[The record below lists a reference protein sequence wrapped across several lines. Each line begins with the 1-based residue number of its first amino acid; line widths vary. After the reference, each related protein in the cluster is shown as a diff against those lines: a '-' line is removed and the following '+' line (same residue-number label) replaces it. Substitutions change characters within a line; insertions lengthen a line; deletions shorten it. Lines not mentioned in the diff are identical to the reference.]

1 MKGKEQ
7 RYYGIGAGLAKIVQA
22 VRDDER
28 RVLTVSSLTREVE
41 GVKDVSLSLPR
52 LIGRPGVLTEL
63 RPSLS
68 GDEHEALRESAGLL
82 KEAAG
87 ELGF

>member
-1 MKGKEQ
+1 MGT
-7 RYYGIGAGLAKIVQA
+7 IGAGLVGSTAAYAMALAGSASEI
-22 VRDDER
+22 
-28 RVLTVSSLTREVE
+28 
-41 GVKDVSLSLPR
+41 
-52 LIGRPGVLTEL
+52 VLTEL

-68 GDEHEALRESAGLL
+68 GDEHEALRESASRL